1 MASSNIARLG
11 VVLGIDTASFRA
23 DVDEAISANKKLKD

>member
-11 VVLGIDTASFRA
+11 VVLGIDTAAFQA
-23 DVDEAISANKKLKD
+23 DVNKAILRIKN